1 MHACLFLSCVSF
13 LVVLI
18 SVSRLFFS
26 HQRLILSYRIA
37 SRCVVSSRI
46 KSVWS
51 RLSCLVLCCSVLSCA
66 VLSIPNPHPN
76 PRFQVARTSTS
87 KVTQPTPDEIA
98 KILCSDPATLSAVI
112 KQLPPETKRA
122 VGLQWAIVELENEFA
137 KADKNRDEKLS
148 FQEFSVWAKQ
158 VVDTGPSAALE
169 QPTSQQLRNLFITTM
184 VPYMGFGIT
193 DNALMVISG
202 DMIDHY
208 VGSALGLSMLGSA
221 AMGNSISNGTGMVFH
236 GTIERFA
243 MKLGLPDPR
252 LTLHQRSLSVVQNVR
267 TAAGITG
274 VLVGCWIGMF
284 PLIFID

>member
-1 MHACLFLSCVSF
+1 
-13 LVVLI
+13 
-18 SVSRLFFS
+18 
-26 HQRLILSYRIA
+26 
-37 SRCVVSSRI
+37 
-46 KSVWS
+46 
-51 RLSCLVLCCSVLSCA
+51 
-66 VLSIPNPHPN
+66 
-76 PRFQVARTSTS
+76 
-87 KVTQPTPDEIA
+87 VTQPTPDEIA

-112 KQLPPETKRA
+112 KQLPPETKRV

-137 KADKNRDEKLS
+137 KADKNRDSKLS
-148 FQEFSVWAKQ
+148 FQEFRVWANQ
-158 VVDTGPSAALE
+158 FVDTGPSVTLE
-169 QPTSQQLRNLFITTM
+169 QPTSQQLRDLFITTM

-202 DMIDHY
+202 DVIDHY

-221 AMGNSISNGTGMVFH
+221 AMGNSISNGTGMILH

-274 VLVGCWIGMF
+274 VLVGCWMGMF